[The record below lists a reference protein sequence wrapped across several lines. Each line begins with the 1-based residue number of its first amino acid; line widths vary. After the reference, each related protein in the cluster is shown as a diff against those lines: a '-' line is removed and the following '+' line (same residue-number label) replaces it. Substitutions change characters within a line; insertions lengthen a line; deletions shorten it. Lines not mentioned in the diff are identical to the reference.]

1 MSSLRNA
8 TSGPSSRQETASVV
22 DLRAGRRSDQATA
35 ESPRHGNV
43 PWTRPHDFASRTF
56 FTRRRSTE
64 KIPGLPAASDAFA
77 DGGGGHLADIMALS
91 EAPVLPS
98 SHATNRHE
106 AVGVGLPAHS
116 AAMTVEITSGRI
128 TAQNLIAALGWKQS
142 QELWA
147 YLNAAGFWE
156 LVAERPTDGLALQ
169 ARVMSR
175 GRTQLAADTRKAMGI
190 EDGDTLLAIAT
201 EQNTL
206 ALIPLQELT
215 LGRKPCTTKSQS
227 TS

>member
-1 MSSLRNA
+1 MD
-8 TSGPSSRQETASVV
+8 T
-22 DLRAGRRSDQATA
+22 
-35 ESPRHGNV
+35 
-43 PWTRPHDFASRTF
+43 PHDFASRTF

-190 EDGDTLLAIAT
+190 EDGDIARDRDRAKHACT
-201 EQNTL
+201 DT
-206 ALIPLQELT
+206 AAELT
-215 LGRKPCTTKSQS
+215 LGENHARQNHKAPADG
-227 TS
+227 